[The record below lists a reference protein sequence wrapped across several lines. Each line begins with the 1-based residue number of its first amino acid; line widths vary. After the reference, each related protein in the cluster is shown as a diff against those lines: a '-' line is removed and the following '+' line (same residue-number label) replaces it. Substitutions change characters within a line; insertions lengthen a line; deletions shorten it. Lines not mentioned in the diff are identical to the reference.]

1 MIYMKY
7 RLGIFS
13 RLIKIDKEYIII
25 FVWYKRY
32 KLYHNWKVIYN
43 LEYSYKKLLIKWE
56 LFLWNKQIWDDLINS
71 LEKIWF
77 IIPIWW
83 NNVILELKTLH
94 DYLSW
99 PISYY
104 QKLWLKEEISIFEE
118 KSKIYSLQNNINIS
132 LNNQDSFLKFLSNRK
147 TKRNFINNNWRLNLE
162 DFLQIWF
169 RIHSVEKSWILLHG
183 NHQSAWWFYDIYS
196 SLILFKEINWYD
208 IWIYEYNKYLNKIIF
223 KKNFDNRNKWYI
235 KESLNN
241 FYNIN
246 WILVIIWDLT
256 FITKKYSYRS
266 YIYQL
271 IEVWEILQ
279 NSTIYSM
286 SKSLNISAFGWFI
299 EEELKNIIKI
309 RDNSIIYSVIIF

>member
-118 KSKIYSLQNNINIS
+118 KSKIYSLQNNIN
-132 LNNQDSFLKFLSNRK
+132 
-147 TKRNFINNNWRLNLE
+147 
-162 DFLQIWF
+162 
-169 RIHSVEKSWILLHG
+169 SVEKSWILLHG

-279 NSTIYSM
+279 NLTIYSM

>member
-1 MIYMKY
+1 MP
-7 RLGIFS
+7 L
-13 RLIKIDKEYIII
+13 
-25 FVWYKRY
+25 
-32 KLYHNWKVIYN
+32 
-43 LEYSYKKLLIKWE
+43 
-56 LFLWNKQIWDDLINS
+56 
-71 LEKIWF
+71 
-77 IIPIWW
+77 P
-83 NNVILELKTLH
+83 
-94 DYLSW
+94 
-99 PISYY
+99 
-104 QKLWLKEEISIFEE
+104 
-118 KSKIYSLQNNINIS
+118 
-132 LNNQDSFLKFLSNRK
+132 
-147 TKRNFINNNWRLNLE
+147 
-162 DFLQIWF
+162 
-169 RIHSVEKSWILLHG
+169 
-183 NHQSAWWFYDIYS
+183 
-196 SLILFKEINWYD
+196 LILGAAAAYSAKKTYD
-208 IWIYEYNKYLNKIIF
+208 NYRDKSTADSIMESAKANYESA

-279 NSTIYSM
+279 NLTIYSM